1 MTFRAE
7 GDQIGFG
14 VISQATPWPY
24 VVDLEINER
33 TAPLASPTIAL

>member
-1 MTFRAE
+1 MTIRAE

-14 VISQATPWPY
+14 VVPQTTPGPN
-24 VVDLEINER
+24 VVDLEVNER

>member
-1 MTFRAE
+1 MTIRAE

-14 VISQATPWPY
+14 VISQTTPWSN
-24 VVDLEINER
+24 VVDLEVIER